1 MKLAETMG
9 MSLQETRSR
18 ISSSEFTQWK
28 VYFRTEHQRF
38 HREDYLF
45 AMLASENRKNVVK
58 HPEKVKLDHFLLDF
72 GGKKQGKVESESGM
86 SAQQVNDASKA
97 AWMSFVGMDPNDP
110 HNEKGKS

>member
-1 MKLAETMG
+1 MG

-72 GGKKQGKVESESGM
+72 GGKKQGEEKKKSKM
-86 SAQQVNDASKA
+86 TDNQKNDASKSM
-97 AWMSFVGMDPNDP
+97 WLSVVGMDPNDP